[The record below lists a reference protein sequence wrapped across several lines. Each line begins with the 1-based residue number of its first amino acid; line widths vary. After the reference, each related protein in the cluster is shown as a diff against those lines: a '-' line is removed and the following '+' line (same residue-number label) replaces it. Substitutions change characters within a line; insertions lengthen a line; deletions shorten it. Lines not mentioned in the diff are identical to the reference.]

1 MTVRW
6 GIELFLVFFPTSY
19 GNMSNFFK
27 QTEEQIEVRLFHVKK
42 AVEGFKHDISSSGQT
57 SDLLNRQCK
66 VQNDL
71 L

>member
-6 GIELFLVFFPTSY
+6 GIELFLVFFRLAMEICQT
-19 GNMSNFFK
+19 FK
-27 QTEEQIEVRLFHVKK
+27 QTEEQIEVRLFHLKK